1 MQLGDSGRVP
11 HLTSLLL
18 GRVVFRGGQIHSLG
32 TGFYVTSRAQGVLFC
47 AESVPFD
54 LNSQSKTIDL
64 SVIIFGVVLTQDG
77 SRVPLEPL
85 GRLRGGFGKAL
96 GGFGEPLGRLWE
108 ALGRERE
115 QERKTT
121 QTKRNP
127 SIYKK
132 NQTPDQPL

>member
-1 MQLGDSGRVP
+1 MQLGDSGGVP

-32 TGFYVTSRAQGVLFC
+32 TGFYLTSPGQGVFFCC

-85 GRLRGGFGKAL
+85 GRLKIQA
-96 GGFGEPLGRLWE
+96 
-108 ALGRERE
+108 
-115 QERKTT
+115 
-121 QTKRNP
+121 
-127 SIYKK
+127 
-132 NQTPDQPL
+132 